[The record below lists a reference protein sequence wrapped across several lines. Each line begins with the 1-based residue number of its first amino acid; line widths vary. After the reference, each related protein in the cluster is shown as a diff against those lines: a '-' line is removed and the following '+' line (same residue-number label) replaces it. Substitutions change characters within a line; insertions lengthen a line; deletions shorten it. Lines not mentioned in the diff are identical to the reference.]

1 MWIISFLPDYFIH
14 LLLAAG
20 VIGVVAGFLLS
31 FIPFVST
38 YKLPIQV
45 ISIIVLTFSV
55 YLEGGIA
62 EQQRYEKE
70 IAEMKVKIAEAEAK
84 AQITNIEIVERL
96 KVETQVI
103 HEKGETII
111 RYVEKKVIEY
121 DNQCDLPELIVTIHN
136 AAALNQPIEEPVA
149 EAVEQAVDE
158 AK

>member
-1 MWIISFLPDYFIH
+1 MFLISFLPDYFIH

-20 VIGVVAGFLLS
+20 VIGVVAGFLLG
-31 FIPFVST
+31 FIPFIST

-55 YLEGGIA
+55 YLEGGIS

-70 IAEMKVKIAEAEAK
+70 IADMKVKIANAEAM
-84 AQITNIEIVERL
+84 AELTNIEIVERL
-96 KVETQVI
+96 RIETQVI

-111 RYVEKKVIEY
+111 KYVQKKVVEY
-121 DNQCDLPELIVTIHN
+121 DHLCDLPELIVTIHN

-149 EAVEQAVDE
+149 EAVEKAVDE